1 MKGIFSYKSLRLSYE
16 RVIRSSTNDVRNL
29 FGESVYKF
37 NLKKN
42 LENLSESLVKSKYKP
57 SKPFKYYEPK
67 TSGTQRVK
75 TVLNIEDSIVYQ
87 AIANHIAVLVGDEL
101 KTTNKFVFG
110 NILHENVSKGNELL
124 NEFAPEFHF
133 FKKYIPLFNEFVK
146 SINKQ
151 IEQNDK
157 LFKLDTDITSFFDS
171 ISHSSLAFIL
181 QDFKIEPTIIDFL
194 LECLNTWSGTRN
206 SPTFQVGI
214 PQGPIA
220 SFFFANL
227 ILHKLDKKM
236 LEKGFSYYRYT
247 DDIKVYSSSNDQLKR
262 ILLEIDL
269 FLKDHSLS
277 LNSKK
282 TLINSASINK
292 SEEYFQLLKN
302 QSTSELILVDKEK
315 EMIQSEFLTKVN
327 DDELTEYNID
337 QEDAVKIISNRL
349 KGIEEGIFNNF
360 YFDIKNGKFQSDD
373 LDVLESKLIELG
385 YLWRT
390 HLRMLKDF
398 EGEYDFDYKLVNIWI
413 AGMNTFFW
421 RSNHFCWNL
430 KNYNLKRKDI
440 VKIFDQKNSIHRF
453 EWCTYQINNLLNNPN
468 ILKIYGLGNVSK
480 KIILESSPLIR
491 LSLYKILLNNY
502 ESDSNKFKEIIE
514 SIKDDSENYI
524 RYTLLDWL
532 NYFSPKKISSELIN
546 KWFGA

>member
-1 MKGIFSYKSLRLSYE
+1 MKEIFSYKSLRLSYE

-29 FGESVYKF
+29 FGESVYKVD
-37 NLKKN
+37 LKKN
-42 LENLSESLVKSKYKP
+42 LERLSESLQNSKYKP

-67 TSGTQRVK
+67 SSGTQRVK

-87 AIANHIAVLVGDEL
+87 AIANHIASLLYEEL

-124 NEFAPEFHF
+124 NEFDPEFHF

-146 SINKQ
+146 SVNKQ
-151 IEQNDK
+151 IKQNRT

-181 QDFKIEPTIIDFL
+181 QDFKVSSNIIDFL
-194 LECLNTWSGTRN
+194 LNCLNTWSGTRN

-227 ILHKLDKKM
+227 ILHRLDKSM

-247 DDIKVYSSSNDQLKR
+247 DDIKVYSNSNDQLKE

-269 FLKDHSLS
+269 YLKDHSLS

-282 TLINSASINK
+282 TLIEKASINK

-302 QSTSELILVDKEK
+302 QSTSELVLVEKEK
-315 EMIQSEFLTKVN
+315 EMIKSEFLTKVN
-327 DDELTEYNID
+327 DEKLMEYNIE
-337 QEDAVKIISNRL
+337 QEDAIEIISNRL
-349 KGIEEGIFNNF
+349 LEIEKGIISHFSSS
-360 YFDIKNGKFQSDD
+360 IKNYKFQSDD
-373 LDVLESKLIELG
+373 LDVLETKLIELG
-385 YLWRT
+385 YLWRA
-390 HLRMLKDF
+390 HVRMLKDF
-398 EGEYDFDYKLVNIWI
+398 EGEYDFNYKLVKIWI

-430 KNYNLKRKDI
+430 KNYNLKKRD
-440 VKIFDQKNSIHRF
+440 VLKIFDPKNSIHRF

-468 ILKIYGLGNVSK
+468 ILRTFELENVLE
-480 KIILESSPLIR
+480 KIIIEPSPLSR
-491 LSLYKILLNNY
+491 LSLYKVLLNNY
-502 ESDSNKFKEIIE
+502 TKESKMFSDTIE
-514 SIKDDSENYI
+514 LIKKDSENYI

-532 NYFSPKKISSELIN
+532 NYISPSKISSELIN